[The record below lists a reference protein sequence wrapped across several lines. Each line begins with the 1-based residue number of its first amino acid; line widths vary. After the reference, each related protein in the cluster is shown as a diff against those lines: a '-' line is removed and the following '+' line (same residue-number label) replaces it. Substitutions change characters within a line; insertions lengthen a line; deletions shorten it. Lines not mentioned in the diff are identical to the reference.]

1 MSPSLRLPII
11 IRRKLDRLGRSLR
24 FYAALDGVAAL
35 FLTVILLF
43 LLNFALDRFFE
54 FPLVVRVPLL
64 PVLTGTILYVLW
76 KRIIRRSFAAIR
88 RDQLATLLEHY
99 VPKLNEALVTTVEMT
114 AAEMNTIEMAAA
126 ERKRTDGRQQTAAEK
141 SDSDADSDTD
151 FERQLMQQTID
162 EAAVLLRGVNVHRFF
177 RVGRVFSRFMFALL
191 CVVLTAGACA
201 YHSETFSLWFS
212 RNILLSEQEY
222 PRRSQLLVDGFQDGK
237 VRIGRG
243 DSFTL
248 SIRAGE
254 DMPLVPE
261 TIRVRVG
268 TPEAGYRT
276 LLLDQFRRETR
287 EGSRWRIFSTTFP
300 EMLETVNLHIRGADS
315 TLSGLFIEVV
325 PTPTLTEM
333 VLTQHFPSYMQ
344 RPDRPLTL
352 SGRTTIPDGTAI
364 TITAKSTKPL
374 INATAIING
383 EEIPAVTSSRP
394 PGGYADRHP
403 ASAPDRFSDRMLL
416 TGSQP
421 TFTLTED
428 SMTLTLPPLR
438 EETVI
443 DFRLTDVDK
452 LTNRHP
458 VRAELGIIRDR
469 QPVVT
474 ARLEGIGPAITPEA
488 VLPIVGEITDDNG
501 LALAMIHYTTEPA
514 ADNEET
520 ETQREPTEG
529 TTPIT
534 GITSGQTIF
543 PLSQSFAVSPI
554 GVLPGDK
561 LVLYVEASDAFD
573 LDTPEEQYHTGQTG
587 TGTRWQLEIVT
598 PEQLKTLLETREITL
613 RQRFEI
619 VISEVERTKGIMF
632 DYSLEPPE
640 QQIQQAEALTL
651 EEGDEDETA
660 ENPEAE
666 NNRAQ
671 RQRELDAQKQKI
683 LDTINLE
690 QSDLGKFHI
699 SRMFRDTHKEVYD
712 LTNIVESFRVIR
724 TEMINNRIFT
734 EDERRRIDQ
743 DIMQPIQELINR
755 DFPGIDELL
764 TGLEQIL
771 SERDV
776 PNRPLAME
784 ERRKILAQFDATL
797 LKMATIRDK
806 MASMESFNEALE
818 ILRSI
823 IRQQQI
829 LRNETLEEQRQRLRN
844 LLN

>member
-1 MSPSLRLPII
+1 MSPSPRLPII
-11 IRRKLDRLGRSLR
+11 VRRKLDRLGRSLR
-24 FYAALDGVAAL
+24 FYAALDGIAAL
-35 FLTVILLF
+35 LLTVILLF

-54 FPLVVRVPLL
+54 FPLIVRLLLL
-64 PVLTGTILYVLW
+64 PVFTGTILYVLW
-76 KRIIRRSFAAIR
+76 KRIIRRSLAAIR

-99 VPKLNEALVTTVEMT
+99 VPRLNEALVTAVEMT
-114 AAEMNTIEMAAA
+114 AVECP
-126 ERKRTDGRQQTAAEK
+126 AAEK
-141 SDSDADSDTD
+141 SGSDADSDTD
-151 FERQLMQQTID
+151 FERQFMQQTID

-177 RVGRVFSRFMFALL
+177 RVGRVFSRFTFALL
-191 CVVLTAGACA
+191 CVALTAGACA

-222 PRRSQLLVDGFQDGK
+222 PRRSELLVDGFQDGK

-248 SIRAGE
+248 SIRASE

-268 TPEAGYRT
+268 TPESGYRT
-276 LLLDQFRRETR
+276 WLLDQFRRETR
-287 EGSRWRIFSTTFP
+287 EGARWRIFSTTFP
-300 EMLETVNLHIRGADS
+300 EMLETVHLHIRGADS
-315 TLSGLFIEVV
+315 TLSGLLIEVV

-333 VLTQHFPSYMQ
+333 ALTQHFPAYMQ
-344 RPDRPLTL
+344 RSERVVTL
-352 SGRTTIPDGTAI
+352 SGRTMIPDGTAI

-374 INATAIING
+374 IHAAVIIN
-383 EEIPAVTSSRP
+383 ETETSLTPIPNEPFDTI
-394 PGGYADRHP
+394 
-403 ASAPDRFSDRMLL
+403 
-416 TGSQP
+416 
-421 TFTLTED
+421 E
-428 SMTLTLPPLR
+428 LTLPALR
-438 EETVI
+438 EETTM
-443 DFRLTDVDK
+443 DFRLTDMDA
-452 LTNRHP
+452 LINRHP
-458 VRAELGIIRDR
+458 IRAELGIIRD
-469 QPVVT
+469 QPPVVT

-734 EDERRRIDQ
+734 EDERRRIDG

-755 DFPGIDELL
+755 DFPGIDESL
-764 TGLEQIL
+764 TSLEQIL